1 MKTINKIILI
11 SLAILT
17 YSCEDILEED
27 ITNDIVQIISPAK
40 DAKIESNVVS
50 FKWNSLKGADKYRIQ
65 VFTNDQVLLLDSLTT
80 KASLTLPLNAG
91 NYLWRVRAE
100 NYAYQSTYSFPSG
113 FSTIIPDDLTNQQVV
128 LSSPD
133 NDKFVNFVNVSLNWE
148 KLNKATSYSAKVIN
162 TATGEEV
169 FSKSNLTDNSVM
181 LDKPTLADG
190 NYEWRIKAKNIDS
203 ETKQYS
209 SRKFNIDTTL
219 PNQPKNTLPA
229 DNSTQ
234 TVNTAVTYTWSIPAD
249 VGLAKSPISYVVE
262 FASDVTFNSIVQTI
276 NSNTT
281 TLQYTSTTIGVYYWR
296 IRAID
301 GAGNI
306 GTNSTGY
313 KFTVN

>member
-40 DAKIESNVVS
+40 DTKIESNVVS

-65 VFTNDQVLLLDSLTT
+65 VFTTDQVLLLDSLTT
-80 KASLTLPLNAG
+80 KANLTLPLNAG

-100 NYAYQSTYSFPSG
+100 NYAYQSTYSFPSN
-113 FSTIIPDDLTNQQVV
+113 FSTTIPDDLTNQQVI

-133 NDKFVNFVNVSLNWE
+133 NDKFVNFINVTLNWIP
-148 KLNKATSYSAKVIN
+148 LNKATSYSVKVVK
-162 TATGEEV
+162 TSTGEEV
-169 FSKSNLTDNSVM
+169 FSKNDLTDNSVM
-181 LDKPTLADG
+181 LDKPTLEDG
-190 NYEWRIKAKNIDS
+190 NYEWRIKAKNTDS

-209 SRKFNIDTTL
+209 ARKFNIDTTS

-234 TVNTAVTYTWSIPAD
+234 SVNTAVTYTWSIPAD

-262 FASDVTFNSIVQTI
+262 FASDVTFNSIVDTI
-276 NSNTT
+276 NSNAT
-281 TLQYTSTTIGVYYWR
+281 TLQYTSTTKGVYYWR
-296 IRAID
+296 VKAID

>member
-1 MKTINKIILI
+1 MKTINKFILI

-40 DAKIESNVVS
+40 DTKIESNVVS
-50 FKWNSLKGADKYRIQ
+50 FKWNSLKGADKYRVQ
-65 VFTNDQVLLLDSLTT
+65 VFTTDQVLVLDSLTA
-80 KASLTLPLNAG
+80 KANLTLPLNAG
-91 NYLWRVRAE
+91 NYLWRVRGE

-113 FSTIIPDDLTNQQVV
+113 FSTIIPDDLTNQQVI
-128 LSSPD
+128 LTSPD
-133 NDKFVNFVNVSLNWE
+133 NDKFVKFVNVTLNWE

-169 FSKSNLTDNSVM
+169 FTKNDLTDNSVK

-190 NYEWRIKAKNIDS
+190 NYEWRIKAKNTDS

-209 SRKFNIDTTL
+209 ARRFNIDTTP
-219 PNQPKNTLPA
+219 PNQPKNNLPA

-234 TVNTAVTYTWSIPAD
+234 TVSTAVTYTWSIPAD
-249 VGLAKSPISYVVE
+249 VGLAKSPISYVIE

-281 TLQYTSTTIGVYYWR
+281 TLQYTSTTTGIYYWR
-296 IRAID
+296 VRAID

-313 KFTVN
+313 KFIVN

>member
-1 MKTINKIILI
+1 MKTINKIILF
-11 SLAILT
+11 SLATVVL
-17 YSCEDILEED
+17 SCDDIFEED

-40 DAKIESNVVS
+40 DTKIESNVVS

-65 VFTNDQVLLLDSLTT
+65 VFTTDQVLLLDSLTT
-80 KASLTLPLNAG
+80 KANLTLPLNAG

-100 NYAYQSTYSFPSG
+100 NYAYQSTYSFPSS
-113 FSTIIPDDLTNQQVV
+113 FSTTIPDDLTNQQVI

-133 NDKFVNFVNVSLNWE
+133 NDKFVNFINVTLNWIP
-148 KLNKATSYSAKVIN
+148 LNKATSYSVKVVK
-162 TATGEEV
+162 TSTGEEV
-169 FSKSNLTDNSVM
+169 FSKNDLTDNSVM
-181 LDKPTLADG
+181 LDKPTLEDG
-190 NYEWRIKAKNIDS
+190 NYEWRIKAKNTDS

-209 SRKFNIDTTL
+209 ARKFNIDTTS

-234 TVNTAVTYTWSIPAD
+234 SANTAVTYTWSIPAD

-262 FASDVTFNSIVQTI
+262 FASDVTFNSIVDTI

-281 TLQYTSTTIGVYYWR
+281 TLQYTSTTKGVYYWR
-296 IRAID
+296 VRAID